1 MMAQSAEVMK
11 YENEDVD
18 LAMLFFTHKQDDRET
33 NSNVK
38 KHGNLKYN
46 PGIWAFSVVFRSYRS
61 LVFLLNLTF
70 NSIQSLHPPAP
81 AVQPSSPA
89 SV

>member
-1 MMAQSAEVMK
+1 MK

-18 LAMLFFTHKQDDRET
+18 LAMLFFTLGQDKDDRET
-33 NSNVK
+33 NSMSTVK

-46 PGIWAFSVVFRSYRS
+46 PGIWAFSVVYRSYRS

-81 AVQPSSPA
+81 AVQTSSLA
-89 SV
+89 RV